1 MVICLGDVRDVE
13 NEEEEDAKEEIEEE
27 GVVGKVCITLRMLCL
42 VPVCRRGTR

>member
-13 NEEEEDAKEEIEEE
+13 NEEEEEE
-27 GVVGKVCITLRMLCL
+27 VVGKVYITLRMLCL